1 MNSNPSPATH
11 ASLLSPSY
19 RPLLLLLLLL
29 LSVWMSFSTSTYH
42 QRRGLW
48 LVTGPSEASNEER
61 ETGDRSSSFLTIPL
75 SVVPVHL
82 PLSVSTPHRA
92 ERRCHRHDTSKASQS
107 DWRQRQRP
115 ETISSSLAW
124 EDWQR
129 LVEGNCLCILSSQ
142 ALSHQ
147 QGREH

>member
-1 MNSNPSPATH
+1 MP
-11 ASLLSPSY
+11 LSCH
-19 RPLLLLLLLL
+19 RPIGRCCFCCCFSSQCGC
-29 LSVWMSFSTSTYH
+29 LSRPPRIISREVCGWSRVT
-42 QRRGLW
+42 QR
-48 LVTGPSEASNEER
+48 PSNEER

-75 SVVPVHL
+75 SVVSVHL

-92 ERRCHRHDTSKASQS
+92 ERRCHRHDTSRASQS